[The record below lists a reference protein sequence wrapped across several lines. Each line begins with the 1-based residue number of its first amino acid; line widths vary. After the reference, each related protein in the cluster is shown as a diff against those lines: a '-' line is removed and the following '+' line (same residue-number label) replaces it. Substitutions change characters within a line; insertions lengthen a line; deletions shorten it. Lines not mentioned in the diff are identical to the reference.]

1 LKTALVG
8 FGVSALL
15 HIVAWLEVMPLL
27 LWQDKLA
34 LPEAQATIVPLS
46 LAQFQPA
53 PPPVPIVPVVPAPVV
68 KSEPPPKQVEKTKPA
83 AKPKPEKKPVEKKL
97 PAKTKPTPD
106 KPPKPAAPAEKPV
119 SRPPPVSTPV
129 RVAPAV
135 AVQPVTPAPKA
146 AQVFKS
152 APAAPVASVPKVNN
166 AAAEAT
172 YRQKLQSLIA
182 ARKQYPRMAE
192 KAEVEGTVTV
202 SFTVLPNGTITGAR
216 VSQSSGNEW
225 LDKAAVQAVNAT
237 SGALPFPAGIHRT
250 QWDFALK
257 VNFKLDW

>member
-1 LKTALVG
+1 VKGHLTG

-15 HIVAWLEVMPLL
+15 HGALLLAAVPLL
-27 LWQDKLA
+27 LWQNKLG
-34 LPEAQATIVPLS
+34 LPEEQRLKLS
-46 LAQFQPA
+46 LAQFAPAPPAPAPAPPEPVA
-53 PPPVPIVPVVPAPVV
+53 PPPVAQPKPAPP
-68 KSEPPPKQVEKTKPA
+68 KTEPKPPAKPKPVEKPKPA
-83 AKPKPEKKPVEKKL
+83 EKPIEKPKPKPKPEKQREPL
-97 PAKTKPTPD
+97 PSPEPMAE
-106 KPPKPAAPAEKPV
+106 AAPRPEPV
-119 SRPPPVSTPV
+119 SVKAIMPLP
-129 RVAPAV
+129 PAV
-135 AVQPVTPAPKA
+135 ARPALQPAARLVTPP
-146 AQVFKS
+146 
-152 APAAPVASVPKVNN
+152 APVADNG
-166 AAAEAT
+166 AAEAA

-202 SFTVLPNGTITGAR
+202 SFTVLPNGTISGAR

-237 SGALPFPAGIHRT
+237 SGALPFPAGIHKA

>member
-1 LKTALVG
+1 MKGHLTG

-15 HIVAWLEVMPLL
+15 HGTVLLAALPLL
-27 LWQDKLA
+27 LWQNKLS
-34 LPEAQATIVPLS
+34 LPEEQPLTLS

-53 PPPVPIVPVVPAPVV
+53 PPLPEPAPPEPIAPPPVAQPEPPPPKPEPKPVV
-68 KSEPPPKQVEKTKPA
+68 KPKPVDKPKPPEKPIEKPKP
-83 AKPKPEKKPVEKKL
+83 KPKPEKPREQ
-97 PAKTKPTPD
+97 PE
-106 KPPKPAAPAEKPV
+106 PKPDIAPQPAPVKELAPVVAPRPAPAPRPVQRVVASAPSAAPAPV
-119 SRPPPVSTPV
+119 
-129 RVAPAV
+129 
-135 AVQPVTPAPKA
+135 
-146 AQVFKS
+146 
-152 APAAPVASVPKVNN
+152 VNN
-166 AAAEAT
+166 AAAEAA

-182 ARKQYPRMAE
+182 TRKQYPRMAE

-237 SGALPFPAGIHRT
+237 SGALPFPAGIHKT

>member
-1 LKTALVG
+1 MKGHLTG

-15 HIVAWLEVMPLL
+15 HGTVLLAALPLL
-27 LWQDKLA
+27 LWQNKLS
-34 LPEAQATIVPLS
+34 LPEEQPLTLS

-53 PPPVPIVPVVPAPVV
+53 PPLPEPVPPEPIAPPPVAQPEPPPPKPEPKPVV
-68 KSEPPPKQVEKTKPA
+68 KPKPVDKPKPPEKPIEKPKP
-83 AKPKPEKKPVEKKL
+83 KPKPEKPREQPEPKPDIAPQPAPVKEIVPPAPVVAPRPAPVLAPAPRPVQRVAASATPVE
-97 PAKTKPTPD
+97 
-106 KPPKPAAPAEKPV
+106 
-119 SRPPPVSTPV
+119 
-129 RVAPAV
+129 
-135 AVQPVTPAPKA
+135 
-146 AQVFKS
+146 
-152 APAAPVASVPKVNN
+152 NN
-166 AAAEAT
+166 AALEAA

-225 LDKAAVQAVNAT
+225 LDKAAVQAVIAT
-237 SGALPFPAGIHRT
+237 SGALPFPAGIHKAR
-250 QWDFALK
+250 WDFALK

>member
-1 LKTALVG
+1 VKGHLTG

-15 HIVAWLEVMPLL
+15 HGTVLLAALPLL
-27 LWQDKLA
+27 LWQDKLSV
-34 LPEAQATIVPLS
+34 PEEQPLTLS

-53 PPPVPIVPVVPAPVV
+53 PPEPIAPPPVAQP
-68 KSEPPPKQVEKTKPA
+68 EPPPKPKPEPKPVAKPKPVDKPKPPEKPIEKPKP
-83 AKPKPEKKPVEKKL
+83 KPKPEKPIEKP
-97 PAKTKPTPD
+97 A
-106 KPPKPAAPAEKPV
+106 PKPDVAPQPVPVKELALPVVAPRPAPAPAPRPVQRVAAPAPV
-119 SRPPPVSTPV
+119 
-129 RVAPAV
+129 
-135 AVQPVTPAPKA
+135 
-146 AQVFKS
+146 
-152 APAAPVASVPKVNN
+152 VNN
-166 AAAEAT
+166 AAAEAA

-202 SFTVLPNGTITGAR
+202 SFTVLPNGTITSAR
-216 VSQSSGNEW
+216 VSQSSGNDW

-237 SGALPFPAGIHRT
+237 SGALPFPAGIHKT

>member
-1 LKTALVG
+1 MKGHLAG

-15 HIVAWLEVMPLL
+15 HGTLLLVALPLL
-27 LWQDKLA
+27 LWQDKLSV
-34 LPEAQATIVPLS
+34 PEEQPLTLS

-53 PPPVPIVPVVPAPVV
+53 PPPPQLAPPEPIAPPPVAQPVPPSKPESKPVVKPKPVEKPKPPEKPKPAPKPEKPRKRPEPKPEVVSQPAPVKEIVPPAPVV
-68 KSEPPPKQVEKTKPA
+68 APRPA
-83 AKPKPEKKPVEKKL
+83 PVLAPAPRPVQRVAASATPVE
-97 PAKTKPTPD
+97 
-106 KPPKPAAPAEKPV
+106 
-119 SRPPPVSTPV
+119 
-129 RVAPAV
+129 
-135 AVQPVTPAPKA
+135 
-146 AQVFKS
+146 
-152 APAAPVASVPKVNN
+152 NN
-166 AAAEAT
+166 AALEAA

-225 LDKAAVQAVNAT
+225 LDKAAVQAVIAT
-237 SGALPFPAGIHRT
+237 SGALPFPAGIHKAR
-250 QWDFALK
+250 WDFALK